1 MSVLRGKCPYCK
13 TYTAVAIGPGYECH
27 ACGREFAAGLV
38 RVPRAW
44 GDGGDVM
51 VAAASLDLMYPEVA
65 VIEEPSLGEQELA
78 MAAALPERPLV
89 LGGCCCSHV
98 GAIEALSARFD
109 RLALVWLDAHGDL
122 NTPESSPSGNQ
133 WGMPLRMVLDAG
145 SVRIEDT
152 VLIGARNLDPPEEV
166 FISESGLATSVD
178 AIDAAL
184 DGADAVYVAFDADV
198 MDADE
203 LPSFM
208 PEPGGWSVDEAEQV
222 LRSVARA
229 VDGRGRGA
237 HRRHARSG
245 WHPAAGKARRR
256 SRSLSKLLAL
266 LVVTL
271 AIPAASPAGGRELPL
286 EQQVGQLIVLS
297 FQGTAVPQYVLTA
310 LRERGQRA

>member
-1 MSVLRGKCPYCK
+1 MSVLRGKCPYCH

-51 VAAASLDLMYPEVA
+51 VAAVSLDLPYPEA
-65 VIEEPSLGEQELA
+65 AIIEEPSLEEQELA

-122 NTPESSPSGNQ
+122 NTPETSPSGNQ

-152 VLIGARNLDPPEEV
+152 VLVGARNLDPPEEV
-166 FISESGLATSVD
+166 FIRESGLATGVET
-178 AIDAAL
+178 IDRAL

-198 MDADE
+198 MDPNE

-208 PEPGGWSVDEAEQV
+208 PEPGGWSVDEAERV
-222 LRSVARA
+222 LRSVAERST
-229 VDGRGRGA
+229 VVGA
-237 HRRHARSG
+237 GLTGATPDPNGIQPLTR
-245 WHPAAGKARRR
+245 
-256 SRSLSKLLAL
+256 LLA
-266 LVVTL
+266 
-271 AIPAASPAGGRELPL
+271 
-286 EQQVGQLIVLS
+286 
-297 FQGTAVPQYVLTA
+297 A
-310 LRERGQRA
+310 LGL

>member
-51 VAAASLDLMYPEVA
+51 VAGASLDLPYPEVA
-65 VIEEPSLGEQELA
+65 IVEEQSLGEQELA
-78 MAAALPERPLV
+78 LATALPERPLV

-98 GAIEALSARFD
+98 GAIEGLSARFD

-122 NTPESSPSGNQ
+122 NTPETSPSGNQ

-145 SVRIEDT
+145 SVQIEDT
-152 VLIGARNLDPPEEV
+152 LLLGARNLDPPEEA
-166 FISESGLATSVD
+166 FIRESGLATDVEVLD
-178 AIDAAL
+178 AVL

-198 MDADE
+198 IDEDE

-208 PEPGGWSVDEAEQV
+208 PEPNGMSLDEAEAI
-222 LRSVARA
+222 LRA
-229 VDGRGRGA
+229 VTERA
-237 HRRHARSG
+237 TV
-245 WHPAAGKARRR
+245 AGVG
-256 SRSLSKLLAL
+256 LTG
-266 LVVTL
+266 VTPDPTS
-271 AIPAASPAGGRELPL
+271 IPALTRLVASLGL
-286 EQQVGQLIVLS
+286 
-297 FQGTAVPQYVLTA
+297 
-310 LRERGQRA
+310 

>member
-1 MSVLRGKCPYCK
+1 M
-13 TYTAVAIGPGYECH
+13 GPGYECH

-44 GDGGDVM
+44 GDGGEVM
-51 VAAASLDLMYPEVA
+51 VAAAALDLPYPETA

-152 VLIGARNLDPPEEV
+152 VLLGARNLDPPEEA
-166 FISESGLATSVD
+166 FIRDSRLPPGVE
-178 AIDAAL
+178 AIGSAL
-184 DGADAVYVAFDADV
+184 EGADAVYVAFDADV
-198 MDADE
+198 MDPGE

-208 PEPGGWSVDEAEQV
+208 PEPGGWSVDEAERV
-222 LRSVARA
+222 LRSVADRSTVA
-229 VDGRGRGA
+229 GA
-237 HRRHARSG
+237 GLTGVTPDAKGLEPLAR
-245 WHPAAGKARRR
+245 
-256 SRSLSKLLAL
+256 
-266 LVVTL
+266 LV
-271 AIPAASPAGGRELPL
+271 
-286 EQQVGQLIVLS
+286 
-297 FQGTAVPQYVLTA
+297 TA
-310 LRERGQRA
+310 LGL